1 MENYRPTLDW
11 RCSSSMKKRE
21 REKREIASYKSRKS
35 RRIKGI
41 YHYPPPINQPNTSF
55 FTKFPF
61 DFPRISNYPKL
72 IALQFPQLSNS
83 VHLARSIIHSGLK
96 NDQME
101 KSFRSV
107 PRGWWSGSKGW
118 LFDTRRDERRYH
130 SQCCSPCARQWVS
143 NDNGMTGQAL
153 NTCPLNRHLISRIPL
168 LGQVFRYRCPS
179 AARSVGAPPSLWVVS
194 KNFDA
199 STLLWYHSFP
209 SFSVAH
215 SSCNIR
221 PRLSLS
227 LHILSREHFRP
238 VELEN
243 LIGIILR
250 YVEAKLGGKRRLEV
264 VLLVEARRVLR
275 DS

>member
-41 YHYPPPINQPNTSF
+41 YHYPSPINQPNTSF

-83 VHLARSIIHSGLK
+83 VHLARSIIHSRLK

-107 PRGWWSGSKGW
+107 PRERMMISLERMVVRHPPRRATLPLPM
-118 LFDTRRDERRYH
+118 LFTV
-130 SQCCSPCARQWVS
+130 CAS
-143 NDNGMTGQAL
+143 
-153 NTCPLNRHLISRIPL
+153 
-168 LGQVFRYRCPS
+168 
-179 AARSVGAPPSLWVVS
+179 VS
-194 KNFDA
+194 K
-199 STLLWYHSFP
+199 
-209 SFSVAH
+209 
-215 SSCNIR
+215 
-221 PRLSLS
+221 
-227 LHILSREHFRP
+227 
-238 VELEN
+238 
-243 LIGIILR
+243 
-250 YVEAKLGGKRRLEV
+250 
-264 VLLVEARRVLR
+264 
-275 DS
+275 

>member
-1 MENYRPTLDW
+1 MINSLGYGKKAIRSLEGGQSWGSGEEKGAFSWPCLNSVPSNCPTDTKSNLRGNGTGEVVSIRWFRDVSSLASSLTSACPTSGGIIMENYRPTLDW

-101 KSFRSV
+101 KSTDLFVRFGEDDDQ
-107 PRGWWSGSKGW
+107 PRKDG
-118 LFDTRRDERRYH
+118 
-130 SQCCSPCARQWVS
+130 CSTPAETSDVTTPNVVHRVRVS
-143 NDNGMTGQAL
+143 
-153 NTCPLNRHLISRIPL
+153 
-168 LGQVFRYRCPS
+168 
-179 AARSVGAPPSLWVVS
+179 
-194 KNFDA
+194 
-199 STLLWYHSFP
+199 
-209 SFSVAH
+209 
-215 SSCNIR
+215 
-221 PRLSLS
+221 
-227 LHILSREHFRP
+227 E
-238 VELEN
+238 
-243 LIGIILR
+243 
-250 YVEAKLGGKRRLEV
+250 
-264 VLLVEARRVLR
+264 
-275 DS
+275 